1 MRLPRWHERSPEST
15 AGQVVRTLRGRSLT
29 VDEIATAL
37 GLSGGAVRAHLTTLE
52 RDGLVRQSGAR
63 RGVSKPARTYSLT
76 PEAELLFSRVYV
88 PLLGELLRVL
98 STRMAPREFDATF
111 REVGRR
117 IMAGRPRPHGTLRQ
131 RAEAACALWNELG
144 GMTSVR
150 RERGRYVIRSLVCPL
165 SAVAH
170 ERPEACVAMQ
180 SLLSE
185 LIGAP
190 VSNCCDQAEE
200 RRCCFEL
207 GGRTGETASA

>member
-1 MRLPRWHERSPEST
+1 
-15 AGQVVRTLRGRSLT
+15 VVRTLRGRSLT

-37 GLSGGAVRAHLTTLE
+37 GLSSGAVRAHLATLE
-52 RDGLVRQSGAR
+52 RDGLVRQTGTR

-76 PEAELLFSRVYV
+76 PEAELLFSRAYV
-88 PLLGELLRVL
+88 PLLSELLRVL

-144 GMTSVR
+144 GLTSGG
-150 RERGRYVIRSLVCPL
+150 RERGRYVIRSLICPL
-165 SAVAH
+165 SAVAR
-170 ERPEACVAMQ
+170 ERPEACLAME
-180 SLLSE
+180 SLLGE
-185 LIGAP
+185 FVDAP

-207 GGRTGETASA
+207 GGRAIGKASA